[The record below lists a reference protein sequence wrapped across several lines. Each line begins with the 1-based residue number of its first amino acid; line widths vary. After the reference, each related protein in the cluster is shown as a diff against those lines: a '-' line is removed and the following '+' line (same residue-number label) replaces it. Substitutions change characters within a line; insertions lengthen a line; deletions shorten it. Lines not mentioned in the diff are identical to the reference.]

1 VKSVGY
7 WRISAIEDST
17 GDALPGVAQVYNPP
31 PEEEKCMKRTIV
43 AALASF
49 TIAASTWA
57 AEISV
62 LSGGAIEP
70 GLTSAAHAFER
81 QTGHQV
87 KLTFN
92 TAPQI
97 AKRVAAGDH
106 FDVVIS
112 PPAAIEEFAKAG
124 KAGSADRMNVGKV
137 GLGVAVRP
145 GAPAPDVSSVD
156 TLKRAIVEA
165 DSLTFNRAST
175 GIYFENLL
183 KKWGIYDEVEKK
195 TTRYP
200 DGAAVMEHALKGKGN
215 EIAFG
220 AITEILLYK
229 EKGLRYVGPL
239 PTEVQ
244 NYTTYIATPM
254 SGGSQPELARQFVQF
269 LGSPAG
275 KKLFVA
281 AGIE

>member
-1 VKSVGY
+1 MIENLEPVNMKKVVVAVIG
-7 WRISAIEDST
+7 WLLSA
-17 GDALPGVAQVYNPP
+17 G
-31 PEEEKCMKRTIV
+31 
-43 AALASF
+43 LAM
-49 TIAASTWA
+49 A
-57 AEISV
+57 AEITV

-70 GLTSAAHAFER
+70 GLHAAARAFEKQSAHR
-81 QTGHQV
+81 V
-87 KLTFN
+87 KITFN

-97 AKRVAAGDH
+97 AKRIAAGDV

-112 PPAAIEEFAKAG
+112 PPAAIEQFAKDG
-124 KAGSADRMNVGKV
+124 KVGASDRVNVGQV

-145 GAPAPDVSSVD
+145 DAPVPDISSVD
-156 TLKRAIVEA
+156 AVKRAVTEA

-183 KKWGIYDEVEKK
+183 KKWGVYDQVEKK

-200 DGAAVMEHALKGKGN
+200 DGASVMEHALKGKGR

-239 PTEVQ
+239 PAEVQ
-244 NYTTYIATPM
+244 NYTSYIATPM
-254 SGGSQPELARQFVQF
+254 SAGKQGDVAGQYVQF

>member
-1 VKSVGY
+1 VH
-7 WRISAIEDST
+7 
-17 GDALPGVAQVYNPP
+17 QQ
-31 PEEEKCMKRTIV
+31 PEYSKVNRFII
-43 AALASF
+43 AALVTLFTGAS
-49 TIAASTWA
+49 AMA
-57 AEISV
+57 AEITV

-70 GLTSAAHAFER
+70 GLHSAAHAFEK
-81 QTGHQV
+81 QSGHQV

-97 AKRVAAGDH
+97 AKRIAAGDK

-124 KAGSADRMNVGKV
+124 KVGASDRVNVGKV

-145 GAPAPDVSSVD
+145 GAPVPDISTVD
-156 TLKRAIVEA
+156 SLKRSIVEA

-183 KKWGIYDEVEKK
+183 KKWGVYEQVEPK

-200 DGAAVMEHALKGKGN
+200 DGASVLEHALKGKGK

-220 AITEILLYK
+220 AITEILLFK
-229 EKGLRYVGPL
+229 EKGLRFVGPI
-239 PTEVQ
+239 PAEVQ
-244 NYTTYIATPM
+244 NYTQYIATPM
-254 SGGSQPELARQFVQF
+254 SGGSNAEAAKQFVQF
-269 LGSPAG
+269 MGSPAG

>member
-1 VKSVGY
+1 MKKLVAILFVG
-7 WRISAIEDST
+7 
-17 GDALPGVAQVYNPP
+17 LFMN
-31 PEEEKCMKRTIV
+31 
-43 AALASF
+43 AAM
-49 TIAASTWA
+49 AADIT
-57 AEISV
+57 V

-70 GLTSAAHAFER
+70 GLHAAAHAFEK
-81 QTGHQV
+81 QSGHRV
-87 KLTFN
+87 KITFN

-97 AKRVAAGDH
+97 AKRVAGGDV
-106 FDVVIS
+106 FDVIIS
-112 PPAAIEEFAKAG
+112 PPAGIEQFAKDGKVGAG
-124 KAGSADRMNVGKV
+124 DRVNVGKV

-145 GAPAPDVSSVD
+145 GAPVPDISTVESLRKSV
-156 TLKRAIVEA
+156 VEA

-183 KKWGIYDEVEKK
+183 KKWGIYDQVEKK

-200 DGAAVMEHALKGKGN
+200 DGASVMEHALKGKGR

-220 AITEILLYK
+220 AITEILLFK
-229 EKGLRYVGPL
+229 EKGLHFVGPL
-239 PTEVQ
+239 PPEVQ
-244 NYTTYIATPM
+244 NYTSYIATPM
-254 SGGSQPELARQFVQF
+254 SGGKQPDVARQYVQF